1 MAEKPATTNSDGEQ
15 KLLEQFVDAATT
27 GGGR

>member
-1 MAEKPATTNSDGEQ
+1 MSEKPATTNSDSEEE
-15 KLLEQFVDAATT
+15 LLAQFVDAAVT